1 LNRYNQKRNGDLLGM
16 NEIKE
21 IGSLCSLDDKGNII
35 NQSDHK
41 KINIKSR
48 EVIRLITES
57 CLSALPK
64 EIHSIYIRGS
74 VPRGLDIE
82 GVSDVDAI
90 VVTYSNPEVLD
101 LDWVEETE
109 RFIDQKYP
117 FINGVEL
124 GFSPLIE
131 VEELQYCSMI
141 PFILKTYGICVYG
154 ENLISKLPD
163 YKPDSSLANEH
174 LIHLSSLIDKAK
186 YDLRGNDD
194 IEDIQDCCSW
204 IMRITVRAGGALVIV
219 QEQAYTRDLFPAYEL
234 FSKHFPEKEQEMRT
248 ALWYAINPLSSS
260 EEILKFLDH
269 FGSWLETEAEKWLEA
284 YNPTREMHLPL
295 K

>member
-1 LNRYNQKRNGDLLGM
+1 M
-16 NEIKE
+16 TEIKE
-21 IGSLCSLDDKGNII
+21 IGSLCSLDDQGYII

-41 KINIKSR
+41 KINKKFR
-48 EVIRLITES
+48 EVLRIINER

-82 GVSDVDAI
+82 GVSDVDVI
-90 VVTYSNPEVLD
+90 VVTYSNPKELD

-109 RFIDQKYP
+109 QFIDQKFT

-124 GFSPLIE
+124 GFSPLSE
-131 VEELQYCSMI
+131 VEESKYCSMI

-174 LIHLSSLIDKAK
+174 LIHLNALIGQAK
-186 YDLRGNDD
+186 YDLTGNDD
-194 IEDIQDCCSW
+194 MEDIKDCCSW
-204 IMRITVRAGGALVIV
+204 IMRIIVRAGGALVIV
-219 QEQAYTRDLFPAYEL
+219 QEQSYTRDLFPAYKL
-234 FSKHFPEKEQEMRT
+234 FSKHYFEKEQEMRT
-248 ALWYAINPLSSS
+248 ALWYAINPLSNS

-269 FGSWLETEAEKWLEA
+269 FGNWIKAEAEDWLEV
-284 YNPTREMHLPL
+284 YNPTREIHLPL
-295 K
+295 